1 SCAALRAAA
10 RRLVVTDEAE
20 KMRFILSK
28 PADVATYVEYGA
40 ADIGFVGKDT
50 LLERDWRVAEL
61 LDLGIARCRLILAA
75 PIGSGIRSAQ
85 DLPPYGRVATKY
97 PRAALRYFQ
106 RQGLQVEVVALN
118 GSIEL
123 APLVGLADAVV
134 DIT

>member
-1 SCAALRAAA
+1 MMTMDRPYLTVAVPKGRILSPLMDVLEGAGISCAALRDAA

-75 PIGSGIRSAQ
+75 PAGSPVRSA
-85 DLPPYGRVATKY
+85 
-97 PRAALRYFQ
+97 
-106 RQGLQVEVVALN
+106 
-118 GSIEL
+118 
-123 APLVGLADAVV
+123 
-134 DIT
+134 